1 MSREPSIIHNP
12 STSEPEALKV
22 LAKVIL
28 QNQSNEEIIS
38 DDEARRRREQLN
50 RRPSYR
56 MILKDLETVDKQ
68 LKKEPD
74 EQGVASVVI
83 QPPAEPVETVRSQ
96 MSLRQDPSAQLS
108 EQQAI
113 SSRLEQVQY
122 IAPSGLT
129 RLHTTN
135 GNLTLNS
142 AALPG
147 MHNVGATGMIGQYS
161 PVATVAAAAAAAAA
175 AASRTSTST
184 PKNAQELGQT
194 AGSSSGP
201 VPGMLP
207 VNAEVLGLKTMSV
220 SGDNQQQQ
228 YVPPN
233 QGTGQDWQSTVMSGY
248 TSSPSPLSMAGG
260 SRTATES
267 DDSTRKRQVR
277 LLKNREAAK
286 ECRRKKKEYVKCLE
300 NRVAVLENQNKAL
313 IEELKTLKELYCRK
327 EKSEL

>member
-1 MSREPSIIHNP
+1 MYECLGYGKICVRRSEKKGTKAMSREPSIINNP
-12 STSEPEALKV
+12 STSEPETLKV

-28 QNQSNEEIIS
+28 QNQSNDEIIS

-74 EQGVASVVI
+74 EQSVASVVI
-83 QPPAEPVETVRSQ
+83 QPSAEPVETVRSQ
-96 MSLRQDPSAQLS
+96 MSLRQDPNAQLS

-122 IAPSGLT
+122 IAPSG
-129 RLHTTN
+129 
-135 GNLTLNS
+135 
-142 AALPG
+142 
-147 MHNVGATGMIGQYS
+147 
-161 PVATVAAAAAAAAA
+161 
-175 AASRTSTST
+175 
-184 PKNAQELGQT
+184 QT

-201 VPGMLP
+201 VPGMLS
-207 VNAEVLGLKTMSV
+207 VNAEVLGLKTMSAG
-220 SGDNQQQQ
+220 GDGQQQQ
-228 YVPPN
+228 YVPSN
-233 QGTGQDWQSTVMSGY
+233 QGTNWQSTVISGY
-248 TSSPSPLSMAGG
+248 TSSPSPLGMAGG
-260 SRTATES
+260 SRTTTES

-313 IEELKTLKELYCRK
+313 IEELKTLKEFMQ
-327 EKSEL
+327 SNV

>member
-1 MSREPSIIHNP
+1 
-12 STSEPEALKV
+12 
-22 LAKVIL
+22 
-28 QNQSNEEIIS
+28 
-38 DDEARRRREQLN
+38 
-50 RRPSYR
+50 

-74 EQGVASVVI
+74 EQNVTSVVI
-83 QPPAEPVETVRSQ
+83 QPPTQPVDAVGSQ
-96 MSLRQDPSAQLS
+96 MSLRQNPNSQLP
-108 EQQAI
+108 EQQPI
-113 SSRLEQVQY
+113 SSRLEQVHY
-122 IAPSGLT
+122 ITPSGLS
-129 RLHTTN
+129 RLHATN
-135 GNLTLNS
+135 GNLTLNA
-142 AALPG
+142 AALSS
-147 MHNVGATGMIGQYS
+147 MHNVGAASMIGQYS
-161 PVATVAAAAAAAAA
+161 PVATVAAAAAAVATRATG
-175 AASRTSTST
+175 TS
-184 PKNAQELGQT
+184 KNAQELSQI

-207 VNAEVLGLKTMSV
+207 VNADVLGLKTMST
-220 SGDNQQQQ
+220 GNDNQQ
-228 YVPPN
+228 YVPSN
-233 QGTGQDWQSTVMSGY
+233 QAVNQDWQSTVMSGY

-327 EKSEL
+327 EKTEL

>member
-1 MSREPSIIHNP
+1 M
-12 STSEPEALKV
+12 
-22 LAKVIL
+22 IL
-28 QNQSNEEIIS
+28 
-38 DDEARRRREQLN
+38 L
-50 RRPSYR
+50 YR

-74 EQGVASVVI
+74 EQSVASVVI
-83 QPPAEPVETVRSQ
+83 QPSAESVETVRSQ
-96 MSLRQDPSAQLS
+96 MSLRQDPNAQLS

-122 IAPSGLT
+122 ITPSGLT

-142 AALPG
+142 ATLTN
-147 MHNVGATGMIGQYS
+147 MHNVGAAGMIGQYS

-175 AASRTSTST
+175 AASRASTSTS
-184 PKNAQELGQT
+184 KNAQELGQT

-207 VNAEVLGLKTMSV
+207 VNAEVLGLKTMSAG
-220 SGDNQQQQ
+220 GDGQQQQ
-228 YVPPN
+228 YVPSN
-233 QGTGQDWQSTVMSGY
+233 QGTSQGSDWQSTVISGY
-248 TSSPSPLSMAGG
+248 TSSPSPLGMAGG

-327 EKSEL
+327 EKSEI